1 MLSSVILWIRFF
13 ISPLKWPIL
22 LILIIFLA
30 CVVRFLRSI
39 NVDTGIKLYYV
50 RERKLLTLC
59 PCRWSKLQYFCMN
72 STVFPY
78 LLWHWLYWNIF
89 VFIILYST
97 FYKHLYAFIIDNLH
111 TSHMIIYVVNGFA
124 KTHPS
129 AHISLLTTAA
139 MIIFPW
145 GKADP
150 ESVSAVMSAV
160 CEMVQYELPFRP
172 QHYAQPSTTSDWS
185 TGGSESMSPS
195 EHEKGVGQGP
205 QHGLPLTAHMETMAL
220 AACQWWWPYLV
231 SRYIM

>member
-1 MLSSVILWIRFF
+1 MLASVILRIRFF
-13 ISPLKWPIL
+13 ISPLRWLIL

-30 CVVRFLRSI
+30 CVVRILWSI

-78 LLWHWLYWNIF
+78 FLWHWLYW
-89 VFIILYST
+89 IICFHNPFFNLSQI
-97 FYKHLYAFIIDNLH
+97 HACIHNRHLH
-111 TSHMIIYVVNGFA
+111 TSHMISDVVTAFA

-129 AHISLLTTAA
+129 AHISLLTTTA

-150 ESVSAVMSAV
+150 ESVSSVMSAV
-160 CEMVQYELPFRP
+160 CKMVQYELPFRP
-172 QHYAQPSTTSDWS
+172 QHCAQPSTTRDWS
-185 TGGSESMSPS
+185 TGGSEIMSPS
-195 EHEKGVGQGP
+195 EHEKGAGQGP

-220 AACQWWWPYLV
+220 AACQ
-231 SRYIM
+231 

>member
-1 MLSSVILWIRFF
+1 MLASVILRIRFF
-13 ISPLKWPIL
+13 ISPLRWLIL

-30 CVVRFLRSI
+30 CVVRILWSI

-78 LLWHWLYWNIF
+78 FLWHWLYW
-89 VFIILYST
+89 IICFHNPFFNLSQI
-97 FYKHLYAFIIDNLH
+97 HACIHNRHLH
-111 TSHMIIYVVNGFA
+111 TSHMISDVVTAFA

-129 AHISLLTTAA
+129 AHISLLTTTA

-150 ESVSAVMSAV
+150 ESVSSVMSAV
-160 CEMVQYELPFRP
+160 CKMVQYELQAAALRTAKHNKGLIHWRKWDHVTIRAWERGRAGTP
-172 QHYAQPSTTSDWS
+172 AWPSSDS
-185 TGGSESMSPS
+185 THGNNGLGSLS
-195 EHEKGVGQGP
+195 VVLV
-205 QHGLPLTAHMETMAL
+205 LP
-220 AACQWWWPYLV
+220 C
-231 SRYIM
+231 I

>member
-1 MLSSVILWIRFF
+1 MLASVILWIRFF
-13 ISPLKWPIL
+13 ISPLRWLIL

-30 CVVRFLRSI
+30 CVVRILWSI

-78 LLWHWLYWNIF
+78 FLWHWLYW
-89 VFIILYST
+89 IICFHNPFFNLSQI
-97 FYKHLYAFIIDNLH
+97 HACIHNRHLH
-111 TSHMIIYVVNGFA
+111 TSHMISDVVTAFA

-129 AHISLLTTAA
+129 AHISLLTTTA

-150 ESVSAVMSAV
+150 ESVSSVMSAV

-172 QHYAQPSTTSDWS
+172 QHCAQPSTTRDWS
-185 TGGSESMSPS
+185 TGGSEIMSPS
-195 EHEKGVGQGP
+195 EHEKGAGQGP

-220 AACQWWWPYLV
+220 AACQ
-231 SRYIM
+231 

>member
-172 QHYAQPSTTSDWS
+172 QHSCTAKHNKRLIHWRKWEHVTIRAWERGRAGTPAWPSSDS
-185 TGGSESMSPS
+185 THGNNGLGSLS
-195 EHEKGVGQGP
+195 VVVA
-205 QHGLPLTAHMETMAL
+205 LP
-220 AACQWWWPYLV
+220 C
-231 SRYIM
+231 I